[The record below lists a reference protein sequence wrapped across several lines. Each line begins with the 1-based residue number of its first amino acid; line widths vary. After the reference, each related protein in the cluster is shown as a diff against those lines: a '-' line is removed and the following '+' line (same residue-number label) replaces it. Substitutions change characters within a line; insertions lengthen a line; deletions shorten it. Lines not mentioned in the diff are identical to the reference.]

1 MPQKVRDVMTYPAVT
16 VSADTP
22 LSDVAKTMRDADV
35 GAVIVIRDFDTVGIV
50 SDRDIVVRAL
60 AADGS
65 AGFKPVDDVCSS
77 DVVSVEPDTDAD
89 DAVDLMRRHAIRR
102 LPVVEDGRP
111 VGVLSIGDMA
121 VERDRDSALGDIS
134 AAPPNT

>member
-1 MPQKVRDVMTYPAVT
+1 MPQKVRDVMTYPAIT

-22 LSDVAKTMRDADV
+22 LSDVAKTMRDAGV
-35 GAVIVIRDFDTVGIV
+35 GTVIVTRDFDTIGIV

-65 AGFKPVDDVCSS
+65 AGFQPADDVCSS

-102 LPVVEDGRP
+102 LPVIEDGRP
-111 VGVLSIGDMA
+111 VGILSIGDMA

>member
-1 MPQKVRDVMTYPAVT
+1 MPQKVREVMTYPPIT
-16 VSADTP
+16 VAADTP
-22 LSDVAKTMRDADV
+22 LTEVAKKMRDADV
-35 GAVIVIRDFDTVGIV
+35 GAVIVTREHDTVGIV

-102 LPVVEDGRP
+102 LPVVEGGRP
-111 VGVLSIGDMA
+111 VGILSIGDMA
-121 VERDRDSALGDIS
+121 IERDRTSALGEIS